1 MKLLRHLLTG
11 LGLVVGGLVMG
22 AQGSMAEPIQRTTV
36 DTPLNPNTATV
47 ALSFEISSTSQG
59 TAAASDGVG
68 LSFDL
73 SAVPAAA
80 IELVVAPKPS
90 AVADA
95 ETVILAV
102 PEPPPL
108 SQSVSEVAALPPPPD
123 VARPSSWDLADLFE
137 GGSDSLV
144 AHAVG
149 HAEGTRTADGG
160 YTRYYNGH
168 TDPGNGVWNLG
179 TFSYQHGASSAAEA
193 DAKQLAR
200 LQRQATE
207 LRQQAEAKGIELT
220 LLEELNGIDLANQ
233 APVTALD
240 RGYIKWLERAKQTD
254 MNEAERVVWARTR
267 SFIHPDTGRWNAPG
281 LGNTLESVTRDQRR
295 RQQAISQ
302 VLEDSPARL

>member
-1 MKLLRHLLTG
+1 MKHLWGLAAGLLLTM
-11 LGLVVGGLVMG
+11 VGGV
-22 AQGSMAEPIQRTTV
+22 ARAE
-36 DTPLNPNTATV
+36 TV
-47 ALSFEISSTSQG
+47 ALSFEVAETAPRRETSV
-59 TAAASDGVG
+59 AVG
-68 LSFDL
+68 LSFELGAASVTEPPEVASLPEKPDL
-73 SAVPAAA
+73 DEPVSPVQQ
-80 IELVVAPKPS
+80 
-90 AVADA
+90 A
-95 ETVILAV
+95 ETLAANYG
-102 PEPPPL
+102 L
-108 SQSVSEVAALPPPPD
+108 GQ
-123 VARPSSWDLADLFE
+123 LFE

-179 TFSYQHGASSAAEA
+179 TFSYQHGARSAAEA

-207 LRQQAEAKGIELT
+207 LRRQATEKGIELT

-233 APVTALD
+233 APTTALD
-240 RGYIKWLERAKQTD
+240 RGYIKWLDRAKRSD
-254 MNEAERVVWARTR
+254 MGEAERVVWARTR

-295 RQQAISQ
+295 RQQAISK
-302 VLEDSPARL
+302 VLVESPARLE

>member
-1 MKLLRHLLTG
+1 ML
-11 LGLVVGGLVMG
+11 GGLAIG
-22 AQGSMAEPIQRTTV
+22 GKNAMANPQLNNNDATT
-36 DTPLNPNTATV
+36 L
-47 ALSFEISSTSQG
+47 ALSFEIPTKVQD
-59 TAAASDGVG
+59 TAASDAVG
-68 LSFDL
+68 LSFEL
-73 SAVPAAA
+73 SALPAATSLV
-80 IELVVAPKPS
+80 EPVVAPTS
-90 AVADA
+90 TTVAGS
-95 ETVILAV
+95 ETVVIAV

-108 SQSVSEVAALPPPPD
+108 TQLTAKADALPPPP
-123 VARPSSWDLADLFE
+123 AFGRPSDWELADLFV

-149 HAEGTRTADGG
+149 HAEGTRTAEGG

-207 LRQQAEAKGIELT
+207 LRQQAEATGIELT

-240 RGYIKWLERAKQTD
+240 RGYIKWLERAKRTD
-254 MNEAERVVWARTR
+254 MNEEERVVWSRTR

-295 RQQAISQ
+295 RQQAIST
-302 VLEDSPARL
+302 VLAVSPARL

>member
-1 MKLLRHLLTG
+1 MKRLGRILVSFG
-11 LGLVVGGLVMG
+11 LILGGLTVG
-22 AQGSMAEPIQRTTV
+22 VQTAVAETQP
-36 DTPLNPNTATV
+36 TV
-47 ALSFEISSTSQG
+47 ALSFDVSG
-59 TAAASDGVG
+59 GAPKAAPETDAVG
-68 LSFDL
+68 LSFEL
-73 SAVPAAA
+73 SAQPARNSPP
-80 IELVVAPKPS
+80 VAPAPV
-90 AVADA
+90 AVAA
-95 ETVILAV
+95 PEWVAVAV

-108 SQSVSEVAALPPPPD
+108 SPLASASPPAASLPPPPA
-123 VARPSSWDLADLFE
+123 VVGPLNWELADLFV

-149 HAEGTRTADGG
+149 HAEGTRTANGG

-168 TDPGNGVWNLG
+168 TDPGNSVWNLG
-179 TFSYQHGASSAAEA
+179 TFSYQHGARSAAEA
-193 DAKQLAR
+193 DAKQLVR

-207 LRQQAEAKGIELT
+207 LRQQAAAKGIELT

-240 RGYIKWLERAKQTD
+240 RGYIKWLERAKRTD

-295 RQQAISQ
+295 RQQAISA
-302 VLEDSPARL
+302 VLATSPARLN